1 MNALRRTFIVSL
13 ALIGL
18 VAPGHISADE
28 PDDILIIVNKSTKI
42 ERLSEIEIKLVFL
55 KKKTHLNGKKINAF
69 NAKENS
75 ELRAAFQQRVIKMN
89 AEEEGNYWQDQKV
102 RKGLRAPPEFGDTRK
117 AVFHVANSLSY
128 VFRKQHVEGVY
139 RVVAVIP
146 KQ

>member
-1 MNALRRTFIVSL
+1 MNALRKIFIVSL
-13 ALIGL
+13 ALIVLG
-18 VAPGHISADE
+18 APGHTSADE
-28 PDDILIIVNKSTKI
+28 PDDILIIVNKSI
-42 ERLSEIEIKLVFL
+42 RVERLSEIEIKLIFL

-102 RKGLRAPPEFGDTRK
+102 RTGLRAPPEFGDTRK

-139 RVVAVIP
+139 KVVAVIP
-146 KQ
+146 K